1 MLILY
6 LYSVYL
12 PMYIL
17 YIYIY
22 IYIYIFYVGMYV
34 GLYYVQRW
42 SWSIYIGV
50 SIQIKGNPNILTLYS
65 FQYHHPKLKDA
76 SPVIFT
82 FLLKKFSNSKHF
94 GRCSWTVISNHKTLV
109 SFKISYET
117 TSAQCFVSF
126 RYQSFALYC
135 PSNDWF
141 L

>member
-17 YIYIY
+17 YIY

-50 SIQIKGNPNILTLYS
+50 SIQMKGNPNILTLYN
-65 FQYHHPKLKDA
+65 FQYHHPNLKDA
-76 SPVIFT
+76 SPSYLYIF
-82 FLLKKFSNSKHF
+82 
-94 GRCSWTVISNHKTLV
+94 
-109 SFKISYET
+109 
-117 TSAQCFVSF
+117 AQEV
-126 RYQSFALYC
+126 L
-135 PSNDWF
+135 
-141 L
+141 